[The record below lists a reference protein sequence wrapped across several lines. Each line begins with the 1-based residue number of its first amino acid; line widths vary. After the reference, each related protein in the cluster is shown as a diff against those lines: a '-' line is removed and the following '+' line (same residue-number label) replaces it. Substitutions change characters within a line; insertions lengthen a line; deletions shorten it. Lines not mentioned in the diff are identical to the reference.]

1 MGSNSSSPKIKIERL
16 QKMVKKNSLFK
27 NVNTFNFNLNGKEN
41 NIDFINEGEKQGNL
55 ELIWRVNFFIILFH
69 LI

>member
-1 MGSNSSSPKIKIERL
+1 
-16 QKMVKKNSLFK
+16 MVKKNSLFK